1 MRNFVFEMADDPLV
15 EIMESKGTLPR
26 PSVVG
31 SAVPGFSLP
40 LRVRRFEV

>member
-1 MRNFVFEMADDPLV
+1 MTDGPLL
-15 EIMESKGTLPR
+15 EIVESKGTLPR

-31 SAVPGFSLP
+31 SDVPGFSLP